1 MLSERRDVMDRM
13 VRLLIERE
21 TIFTED
27 VKLLME
33 GKSVEEV
40 REKYDERMSHSAPQP
55 PQTTADSLA

>member
-1 MLSERRDVMDRM
+1 MDRM

-40 REKYDERMSHSAPQP
+40 RDRYDERMARNNSPSPESEKAEKSEEP
-55 PQTTADSLA
+55 DKE